1 MFKDQ
6 IFQKVNKVV
15 CARLVM
21 SDSLRPYT
29 VSSAHEILQVRILE
43 WVVIFSS
50 MGSSQPRGQTQL
62 SCVFCIDRWILYH
75 WSVQSLSRV
84 WLFATPWNAIRRA
97 SLSITNSRSLLN
109 SCPLNQ
115 WCHPTISTS
124 VITFSSRLPSFW
136 ASGSSQISQF
146 FISGGQSIRASASTL
161 VLPMNIQGWFPLG

>member
-1 MFKDQ
+1 MWVRSLGVSTGFSEYWNVLTNWEHWNLQTEIPWLCNSYVKTLISLNSDITMFKDK

-21 SDSLRPYT
+21 SDSLQPYT

-50 MGSSQPRGQTQL
+50 MGSSRPRGQTQL

-84 WLFATPWNAIRRA
+84 WLFATPWNATRQA

-115 WCHPTISTS
+115 WCHPTI
-124 VITFSSRLPSFW
+124 
-136 ASGSSQISQF
+136 
-146 FISGGQSIRASASTL
+146 
-161 VLPMNIQGWFPLG
+161 